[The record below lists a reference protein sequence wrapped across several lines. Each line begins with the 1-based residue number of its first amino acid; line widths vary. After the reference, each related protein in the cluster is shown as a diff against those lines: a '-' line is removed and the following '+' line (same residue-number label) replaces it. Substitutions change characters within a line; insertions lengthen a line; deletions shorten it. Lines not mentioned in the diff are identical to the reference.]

1 MDFFDTIA
9 HRHSYRGGFR
19 DIPIPREDL
28 KRIVEAGLLAPS
40 AKNAQT
46 TTFVIVDDPAK
57 VAAIAAMPYN
67 KAMTTAKAY
76 IVCCVD
82 RNPCAVY
89 EGISFQI
96 EDCAAAVENML
107 LAITAL
113 GYATVWVDGWLRIE
127 NHAEIVAGLL
137 GVPENKQVR
146 VILPI
151 GVPEKEVVSR
161 VVKKPFEERA
171 WFNSYG
177 YA

>member
-1 MDFFDTIA
+1 MDLFDVIA

-19 DIPIPREDL
+19 EEPVPREDL
-28 KRIVEAGLLAPS
+28 RRIVEAGLLAPS

-67 KAMTTAKAY
+67 KAMATAKAF
-76 IVCCVD
+76 IVCCMD
-82 RNPCAVY
+82 RNPEPVY
-89 EGISFQI
+89 EGIAFQI

-113 GYATVWVDGWLRIE
+113 GYATVWVDGWLRVE
-127 NHAEIVAGLL
+127 NHAGIVARLL
-137 GVPENKQVR
+137 GVPVDKQVR

-171 WFNSYG
+171 WFNEYG
-177 YA
+177 IV